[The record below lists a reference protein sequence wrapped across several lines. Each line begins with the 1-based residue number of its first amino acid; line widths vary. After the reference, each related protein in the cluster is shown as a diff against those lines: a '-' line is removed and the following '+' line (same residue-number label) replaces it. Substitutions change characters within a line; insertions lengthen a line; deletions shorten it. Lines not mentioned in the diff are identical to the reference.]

1 MAPEMDLT
9 AHIGAIPDFPKPGI
23 LFRDISPLLAEPAA
37 FAESLRRLGQHA
49 ASLGI
54 THIAAIESRGFVFGA
69 PLAKE
74 LEVGL
79 VLLRKPG
86 KLPGALL
93 RREYTLEYGSA
104 TLELQVGRLGAGDR
118 VLVLDDLL
126 ATGGT
131 ARAGAELVEEAGAT
145 VASISFVIELTGIG
159 GREALSRWPLF
170 RLMEFEA

>member
-1 MAPEMDLT
+1 MDLT
-9 AHIGAIPDFPKPGI
+9 AHIGAIPDFPQPGI
-23 LFRDISPLLAEPAA
+23 LFRDISPLLAHPPA
-37 FAESLRRLGQHA
+37 FAECTRRLAAHA
-49 ASLGI
+49 RDLDI
-54 THIAAIESRGFVFGA
+54 THLAAIESRGFVFAA
-69 PLAKE
+69 PLAVE

-86 KLPGALL
+86 KLPGDLL

-104 TLELQVGRLGAGDR
+104 TLELQRGRLGPGDR

-131 ARAGAELVEEAGAT
+131 ARAGAELVEEAGAS
-145 VASISFVIELTGIG
+145 VEGIAFVIELTGIG
-159 GREALSRWPLF
+159 GREALEGWPLF